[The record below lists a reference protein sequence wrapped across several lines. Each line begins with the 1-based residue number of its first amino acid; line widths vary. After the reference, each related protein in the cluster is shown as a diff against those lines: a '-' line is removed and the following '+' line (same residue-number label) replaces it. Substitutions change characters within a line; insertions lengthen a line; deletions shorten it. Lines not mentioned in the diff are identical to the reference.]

1 MRTASLDG
9 NGWEGEFSDMR
20 EVSLSMLTG
29 AYMTLRDEMDEGL
42 TGVAMI
48 CEDDCWRLFPADYEP
63 PLTKRDGSV
72 R

>member
-1 MRTASLDG
+1 
-9 NGWEGEFSDMR
+9 MR